1 MVCLILVLPPCGG
14 MAAEFAQFS
23 GPASAPTANGA
34 SGKAIPA
41 KELFG
46 AVTAPAPL
54 TSRAIGTYAKGCLSG
69 GVALPI
75 SGPNWQVMR
84 LSRNRNWGHPRL
96 VRLLERL
103 ANDARRLDGW
113 PGLLIGDMAQPRGGP
128 MITGHESHQIGL
140 DADIWLTPMPNCLL
154 TRTEREDLM
163 ATSMLADPLTVVMH
177 LWTQSARERVP

>member
-1 MVCLILVLPPCGG
+1 LPDID
-14 MAAEFAQFS
+14 
-23 GPASAPTANGA
+23 ASAVWRHGRRVC
-34 SGKAIPA
+34 
-41 KELFG
+41 
-46 AVTAPAPL
+46 AVLRTGQCADSEWSERQSDTCQGTIRGRNCACA
-54 TSRAIGTYAKGCLSG
+54 TNVRAIGTYAKGCLSG

-113 PGLLIGDMAQPRGGP
+113 PGLLIGDMAQPPGGP